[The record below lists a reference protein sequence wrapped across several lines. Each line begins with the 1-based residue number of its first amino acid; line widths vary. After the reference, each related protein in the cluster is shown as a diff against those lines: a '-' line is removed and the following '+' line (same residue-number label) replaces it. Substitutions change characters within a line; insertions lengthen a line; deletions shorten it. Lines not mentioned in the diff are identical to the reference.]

1 MENITFEQLADN
13 HAEKVMKIYNYYIQ
27 NSFAAYLENVLPV
40 PFFQRFL
47 ELTKGYPAYAVLS
60 DTDVVGFCFIRAYN
74 PMPAFNQTAEITYFI
89 DSEYV
94 GKGIGATALK
104 RLENDAARMGI
115 STLLASITS
124 LNEQSLAFHKKHGFV
139 EYGLFP
145 EIGRKFNQS
154 FGIVWMGKR
163 L

>member
-1 MENITFEQLADN
+1 MENITFEQLSDN

-27 NSFAAYLENVLPV
+27 NSFAAYLESVLPV

-47 ELTKGYPAYAVLS
+47 ELTKGYPAYAILCNGE
-60 DTDVVGFCFIRAYN
+60 VVGFCFIRAYN
-74 PMPAFNQTAEITYFI
+74 PLPAFNQTAEITYFI

-94 GKGIGATALK
+94 GRGIGALALN
-104 RLENDAARMGI
+104 RLEDDAVKMGI

-124 LNEQSLAFHKKHGFV
+124 RNEQSLAFHKKHGFV

-154 FGIVWMGKR
+154 FGIVWMGKK